1 VKMESQGTTR
11 AESDRDNVVQLPA
24 RDWLGPREELVP
36 VGPSRRSDSPP
47 RADDFWSEDSAAL
60 QDALQPPAAPKSAEE
75 EPATADG
82 RARGLVQLPAGGRRR
97 WLAPGAFL
105 AVAGLVALIAAGLGG
120 GHAPVRAASTKTQLA
135 ALTKSTHASGAVA
148 HRASHRHRRPT
159 THKSARRSPT
169 HRHVVV
175 ATAQT
180 TPVVSTPDTS
190 APRETTEV
198 ASAPSSGATMADTE
212 SSPGHPTGAG
222 APFAPGYIP

>member
-1 VKMESQGTTR
+1 VKLESQGTTR

-36 VGPSRRSDSPP
+36 LGPSRQSDSPP

-60 QDALQPPAAPKSAEE
+60 QDAWQPPAAPKPAQEAQ
-75 EPATADG
+75 ATAG
-82 RARGLVQLPAGGRRR
+82 ARSRGLPQVAAGARRR
-97 WLAPGAFL
+97 WVAAGAFL
-105 AVAGLVALIAAGLGG
+105 AVVGVVALIASGVGG
-120 GHAPVRAASTKTQLA
+120 GHAPVRAASRKTQLA
-135 ALTKSTHASGAVA
+135 ALTKSTHASGAVGHQA
-148 HRASHRHRRPT
+148 PHRHRRPA

-175 ATAQT
+175 ATTQT
-180 TPVVSTPDTS
+180 RPVVSTPDSS

-198 ASAPSSGATMADTE
+198 ASAPSSGATTAATD